1 MLAST
6 RKAMDSL
13 SKRLQRCD
21 KRPTDADRRRAVRKL
36 VAATAGRS
44 ARGFAPGEPLGD
56 DEARTRAVPKRRG
69 VFKMRSGVVPEH
81 PVEAF
86 AKSRG
91 ADPATSW
98 MFRETVAAA
107 GSPDPRRLVFR
118 GRRGLW

>member
-86 AKSRG
+86 AK
-91 ADPATSW
+91 A
-98 MFRETVAAA
+98 
-107 GSPDPRRLVFR
+107 PRR
-118 GRRGLW
+118 RRGL